1 MVSVIDVSNIILEIS
16 REDSP
21 DGEFELISHMKL
33 QKLVYFCQGFHL
45 ALYGCPLFP
54 ETIEAW
60 PHGPVCPRLYHIL
73 KIYGPSPITAMVDP
87 DKINVNTRERHIIN
101 MVYDTYGQYSAS
113 KLRMI
118 THKEGP
124 WSNTAGG
131 SVIPQDVIKEHFK
144 AMIESGPATNSLLP
158 ESEKMELEKI
168 LEEAEKNGEINL
180 SQFCVGMGA

>member
-1 MVSVIDVSNIILEIS
+1 MASVIDAANIILEIS
-16 REDSP
+16 REDSF
-21 DGEFELISHMKL
+21 DGEYELISHMKL

-45 ALYGCPLFP
+45 ALYDRPLFP

-87 DKINVNTRERHIIN
+87 DKINVNTQERYIIN

-124 WSNTAGG
+124 WNNTGGG
-131 SVIPQDVIKEHFK
+131 SVIPQDIIKQHFK
-144 AMIESGPATNSLLP
+144 AMIETEAVNIPFSADD
-158 ESEKMELEKI
+158 EKMELVKI
-168 LEEAEKNGEINL
+168 LEEAEKDGEIKL
-180 SQFCVGMGA
+180 SQFCVPMGA